1 MSYGMTYD
9 EYWNGDNFLPR
20 YYRKAYQIKREQAD
34 SEAWLQGR
42 YIYDALLA
50 ASPVFN
56 ALSKKKEP
64 LPYVKQPYLQ
74 DVVIPKEETKEEKER
89 KQMQT
94 QRQLFEAKVIE
105 FNAKFLKRK
114 EAEKNGG
121 KL

>member
-1 MSYGMTYD
+1 MHGSVENTEILVRLD
-9 EYWNGDNFLPR
+9 ISNGTVERLVITPITCSIA
-20 YYRKAYQIKREQAD
+20 YRLEEFIK
-34 SEAWLQGR
+34 
-42 YIYDALLA
+42 
-50 ASPVFN
+50 N
-56 ALSKKKEP
+56 N
-64 LPYVKQPYLQ
+64 
-74 DVVIPKEETKEEKER
+74 KEETKEEKER